1 MAGYPYL
8 MPMASSEAMHI
19 MNTMVVKNKRFIR
32 LFEFVVNIL
41 VKITICFYLTL
52 QIYRF
57 CLNLPISFH
66 VFFGGLQEKCYFC
79 TSI

>member
-1 MAGYPYL
+1 MLSVTTLLAC
-8 MPMASSEAMHI
+8 EAMHI

-32 LFEFVVNIL
+32 LFEFVVIIL
-41 VKITICFYLTL
+41 VEITICFYSTL

-66 VFFGGLQEKCYFC
+66 LFFGGLQEKCYFC
-79 TSI
+79 TSISV